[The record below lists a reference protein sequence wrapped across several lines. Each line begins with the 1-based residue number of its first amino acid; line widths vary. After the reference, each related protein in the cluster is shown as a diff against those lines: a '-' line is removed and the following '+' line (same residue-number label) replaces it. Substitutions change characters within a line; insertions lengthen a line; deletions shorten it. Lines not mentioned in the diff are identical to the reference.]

1 MPDAT
6 AVGPDAQV
14 SLREVTA
21 ETLFVVCQL
30 SNTLTELQKH
40 MVAPNA
46 YSIAE
51 AHFAQYAWFRAI
63 YADEVP
69 VGFIML
75 HDTAEEEP
83 GYLIWRLMIGGPY
96 QGMGFG
102 RRAVALLIDYVRTRP
117 GATELLTSCHLG
129 EGSPEGFYL
138 KVGFKHTGKMHGNE
152 AVLSIPL

>member
-1 MPDAT
+1 MADNT
-6 AVGPDAQV
+6 AIGPEAQI

-21 ETLFVVCQL
+21 ETLFAVCQL
-30 SNTLTELQKH
+30 SNTLTEPQKH

-51 AHFAQYAWFRAI
+51 AHYAKHAWYRAI

-75 HDTAEEEP
+75 HDSAEEEP
-83 GYLIWRLMIGGPY
+83 GYMIWRLMVARPY

-102 RRAVALLIDYVRTRP
+102 RRAVNLLIDLMRTRP
-117 GATELLTSCHLG
+117 GAKELLTSCGLG

-138 KVGFKHTGKMHGNE
+138 KLGFKHTGKMHGDE
-152 AVLSIPL
+152 AVLSMPL

>member
-6 AVGPDAQV
+6 VVGPEAEV
-14 SLREVTA
+14 TLREVTA
-21 ETLFVVCQL
+21 ETLYVVCQL
-30 SNTLTELQKH
+30 SDTLTEPQKH

-51 AHFAQYAWFRAI
+51 AHFAKHAWFRAI

-75 HDTAEEEP
+75 HDSAEEEP
-83 GYLIWRLMIGGPY
+83 GYLIWRLMIGGPF

-102 RRAVALLIDYVRTRP
+102 RKAVELLIDYVRTRP
-117 GATELLTSCHLG
+117 GANELLTSCGLG

-138 KVGFKHTGKMHGNE
+138 ELGFKHTGKMLGHE
-152 AVLSIPL
+152 AVLSLPL

>member
-1 MPDAT
+1 MPDT
-6 AVGPDAQV
+6 IVVGPEAKV
-14 SLREVTA
+14 TLREVTA
-21 ETLFVVCQL
+21 ETLYPICML
-30 SNTLTELQKH
+30 SDTLTERQKH

-51 AHFAQYAWFRAI
+51 AHFAKHAWYRAI

-75 HDTAEEEP
+75 HDSAEEEP

-102 RRAVALLIDYVRTRP
+102 RRAVNLLIDYVRTRP
-117 GATELLTSCHLG
+117 GAKELLTSCGLG

-138 KVGFKHTGKMHGNE
+138 KVGFKHTGKMHGDE

>member
-1 MPDAT
+1 MSDAT
-6 AVGPDAQV
+6 DVAPDAQV

-21 ETLFVVCQL
+21 ETLFAVCQL
-30 SNTLTELQKH
+30 SNTLTEPQRR

-51 AHFAQYAWFRAI
+51 AHFARHAWFRAI

-69 VGFIML
+69 VGFLML
-75 HDTAEEEP
+75 HDSLEEEP

-117 GATELLTSCHLG
+117 GAKELLTSCGLG

-138 KVGFKHTGKMHGNE
+138 KLGFRHTGKMHGDE
-152 AVLSIPL
+152 AVLSLRL